1 MKGLLIKD
9 FLLLKNQKNFFFILF
24 LIAGMMFFTNFN
36 SIYMIN
42 YMTLMIT
49 MFTISTISYDEF
61 DNGFRFLFTLPV
73 SRKGYVGEKYLF
85 GLITGGI
92 AWCLATLL
100 TIAVLVVK
108 QNASLADVFPF
119 SFFSLLVVLVLLAVF
134 LPLHLKFGAEKSR
147 MAFIGMIGAVF
158 AITFFLVKG
167 MRYFNYDADL
177 ILTNLLTMDPVGFM
191 GKLAL
196 VCILAFIFSYL
207 ISVKILEKKQF

>member
-9 FLLLKNQKNFFFILF
+9 FLLLKNQKNFFLVLF
-24 LIAGMMFFTNFN
+24 LLVGMMFFTNFN
-36 SIYMIN
+36 SIYVVN

-61 DNGFRFLFTLPV
+61 DNGFFFLFTMPV
-73 SRKGYVGEKYLF
+73 SRKGYVAEKYLF

-92 AWCLATLL
+92 TWCLATLL
-100 TIAVLVVK
+100 TAGVMVVK
-108 QNASLADVFPF
+108 QNAALADVFPS
-119 SFFSLLVVLVLLAVF
+119 SFFYLLVVLVLLAVS

-147 MAFIGMIGAVF
+147 MAFIGVIGASFVI
-158 AITFFLVKG
+158 AFFLVKG

-177 ILTNLLTMDPVGFM
+177 ILTNLLAMDPAGFM

-207 ISVKILEKKQF
+207 ISVKIMEKKQF